1 MPKRPDLAE
10 IGTTG
15 LRRTGGTVYEEFLV
29 SLRGRR
35 GAKVYREMSEN
46 DPVVGSILYAIE
58 KIILRLELDN
68 YSSQATKMKTGR
80 QQSLLSSAFMT

>member
-58 KIILRLELDN
+58 KIILRLDWTITP
-68 YSSQATKMKTGR
+68 QATKMKIEK

>member
-58 KIILRLELDN
+58 KIILRLDW
-68 YSSQATKMKTGR
+68 TITPVKR
-80 QQSLLSSAFMT
+80 QRRRQRDSRVY